1 MLEDLG
7 KMHNIWVAMAKNLG
21 APNSVAED
29 LVQEMYIRLNK
40 YVKDPN
46 KIYYKD
52 TGEINRFYIWVTLRN
67 MVLSYKGMKAKN
79 VTFFLDDCLRD
90 EGDRRQIEDRPSM
103 DELEVDKELARDKI
117 IQNIRQSI
125 EEWEYWYDKKL
136 FNLYYFTDMSMR
148 DIARNTGISL
158 TSIFNSCKN
167 YRSRVLDKYKEDWE
181 DFQNGEF
188 DRI

>member
-1 MLEDLG
+1 MLQDLG

-117 IQNIRQSI
+117 TQNIRRSI
-125 EEWEYWYDKKL
+125 EGWEYWYDKKL

-167 YRSRVLDKYKEDWE
+167 YRNRVLDEYREDWE

>member
-1 MLEDLG
+1 MLQDLG

-52 TGEINRFYIWVTLRN
+52 TGEINRFYVWVTLRN

-117 IQNIRQSI
+117 TQNIRRSI

-167 YRSRVLDKYKEDWE
+167 YRNRVLDEYREDWE
-181 DFQNGEF
+181 DFENGEF